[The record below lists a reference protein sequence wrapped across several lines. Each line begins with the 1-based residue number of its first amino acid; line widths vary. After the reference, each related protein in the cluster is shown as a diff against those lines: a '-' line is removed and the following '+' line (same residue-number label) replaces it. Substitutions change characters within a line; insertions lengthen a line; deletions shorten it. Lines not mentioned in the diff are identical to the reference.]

1 MTYIQNLVEY
11 YDELHPIDESI
22 KAFYSK
28 FKQAYDSPPKLL
40 NIACG
45 TGSLEFELAKNG
57 FDVTG
62 LEVASALL
70 DSANLKRRSQI
81 LSIRFFKMS
90 VLDMNK
96 FLGKKFYNVISCLNN
111 RLTFVHDR
119 NLMKKF
125 FSDCMELL
133 ISGGTLVLQLY
144 NYKNLDKAHKD
155 WIPAK
160 SSMRVNFYTEVF
172 KDADGSYYLNKSI
185 KNSSGKILPVLQRE
199 QIYPVCT
206 EEIEEFANAAGFK
219 NCRFYS
225 DFAETPFTEES
236 PELICKIS

>member
-22 KAFYSK
+22 KTFYGK
-28 FKQAYDSPPKLL
+28 FKQVYDSPPKLL

-111 RLTFVHDR
+111 RLTFVYDR
-119 NLMKKF
+119 NLMKKV

-133 ISGGTLVLQLY
+133 IPGGTLVLQLY
-144 NYKNLDKAHKD
+144 NYKKLGNAHKNP
-155 WIPAK
+155 ISAK
-160 SSMRVNFYTEVF
+160 SSMRVNFYTEIY
-172 KDADGSYYLNKSI
+172 KEADGSYFLNKSI
-185 KNSSGKILPVLQRE
+185 KNSSGKILPVLQKER
-199 QIYPVCT
+199 IYPICAD
-206 EEIEEFANAAGFK
+206 EIEEFAKAAGFK
-219 NCRFYS
+219 KCEFYS
-225 DFAETPFTEES
+225 DFAETPFTEDS
-236 PELICKIS
+236 PELLCKIS